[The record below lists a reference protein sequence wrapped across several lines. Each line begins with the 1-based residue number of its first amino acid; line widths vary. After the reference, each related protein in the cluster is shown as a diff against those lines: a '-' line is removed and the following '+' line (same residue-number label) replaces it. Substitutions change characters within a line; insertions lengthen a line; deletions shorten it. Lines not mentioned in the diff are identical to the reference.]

1 MLKQLLTATLIS
13 LMPMCL
19 SANDSWQQSTDWQAL
34 ELEIDTLRQEQ
45 GIALASSAA
54 DSDGT
59 LWQYTKGAANADN
72 ADNDSQ
78 IDADSLFRAGS
89 VTKVFTAIA
98 VLQLMEQGKL
108 KLDDPVSL
116 YLPNVH
122 VDNPWAKT
130 DPVRVKD
137 LLSHTAGFRDA
148 DVTEIYVEKAD
159 ASAPLSQVVAKY
171 PFQVRWRP
179 GTRQAYSNFGYLI
192 AGLLIEQLS
201 GEPFESLLART
212 ILQPLK
218 MNSSNF
224 SQQESVLST
233 LVAGHG
239 SALTGGKD
247 RVPAMPVSVRPAGS
261 LVTSLNDLTRFS
273 RMLLNEGELD
283 GARIISKTSFDLML
297 TSAMDKN
304 SATHQAAYGLGLYP
318 VSRESGRYFCHSGGI
333 DGFLS
338 NICFS
343 KQQNMAFVAL
353 SNAMTLSGGQVFN
366 KALPLLA
373 KAQLPEAQPLD
384 FDIKPWLGFYRPQSS
399 RQQSMEA
406 MDSLFKGSELS
417 YEEGHL
423 LIKPL
428 FGSADKYVY
437 VAEQGFRPAD
447 KASITLTLVL
457 DSQGQPVIQ
466 ESWDTYLPD
475 NSWYAPLLNYA
486 FLTFAITLMLTSVSG
501 LLLAIY
507 LLIRKSLG
515 KSISSSPKLVFALL
529 LLPITLFGLY
539 LCFTQLAMWELS
551 HVTIAAL
558 VLWLLSWS
566 WPVAIAYFSWLIWQG
581 RSKLNLKRSKA
592 FWGLALT
599 SQWVMALYLV
609 HFGAYN
615 MMLWS

>member
-1 MLKQLLTATLIS
+1 MLKQILTATLIS

-19 SANDSWQQSTDWQAL
+19 SANDSWQQSSDWQAL
-34 ELEIDTLRQEQ
+34 EQEIDTLRQEQ

-54 DSDGT
+54 DRDGI
-59 LWQYTKGAANADN
+59 LWQYTKGPINADN
-72 ADNDSQ
+72 NNQ
-78 IDADSLFRAGS
+78 IDANSQFRAGS

-98 VLQLMEQGKL
+98 ILQLMEQGKL

-116 YLPNVH
+116 HLPNVH
-122 VDNPWAKT
+122 FDNPWAET

-148 DVTEIYVEKAD
+148 GVTELYVEKAD
-159 ASAPLSQVVAKY
+159 ASDPLSQVINKY
-171 PFQVRWRP
+171 QLQVRWRP

-192 AGLLIEQLS
+192 AGHLIEQLS
-201 GEPFESLLART
+201 GEPFEARLNHT

-218 MNSSNF
+218 MDNSSF

-247 RVPAMPVSVRPAGS
+247 KVPAMPISVRPAGS

-283 GARIISKTSFDLML
+283 GARIISKASFDLML

-304 SATHQAAYGLGLYP
+304 SGLHQAAYGLGLYP

-343 KQQNMAFVAL
+343 KQQNMAFIAL
-353 SNAMTLSGGQVFN
+353 SNAITLSGNQVFN
-366 KALPLLA
+366 KALPFLA
-373 KAQLPEAQPLD
+373 KAQLPEVQPLD
-384 FDIKPWLGFYRPQSS
+384 FDIKPWLGFYRPQSP
-399 RQQSMEA
+399 RQQSMA
-406 MDSLFKGSELS
+406 SIDSLMKGSTLS
-417 YEEGHL
+417 FEEGSL
-423 LIKPL
+423 TIKPL

-437 VAEQGFRPAD
+437 VAEQGFRPVD
-447 KASITLTLVL
+447 KAAVTLTLVL
-457 DSQGQPVIQ
+457 DSQGQPMMQ
-466 ESWDTYLPD
+466 ESWETYLPD
-475 NSWYAPLLNYA
+475 NSWYASMLNYT
-486 FLTFAITLMLTSVSG
+486 FLTFAIILLVTSVSA

-515 KSISSSPKLVFALL
+515 KNISSNPKLALALL

-539 LCFTQLAMWELS
+539 LCFTQLAMWELN
-551 HVTIAAL
+551 HVTFAAL
-558 VLWLLSWS
+558 LLWLLSWS
-566 WPVAIAYFSWLIWQG
+566 WPVGIAYFSWLVWQE
-581 RSKLNLKRSKA
+581 RSKLILKRSKA